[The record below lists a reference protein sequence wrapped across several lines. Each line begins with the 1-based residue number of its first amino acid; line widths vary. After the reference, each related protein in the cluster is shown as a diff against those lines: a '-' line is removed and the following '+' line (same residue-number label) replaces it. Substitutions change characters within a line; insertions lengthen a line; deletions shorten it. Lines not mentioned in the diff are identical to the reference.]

1 MNKNIPLSLAAML
14 LAVCALPEA
23 LQAQTQT
30 VSFEVRAINQMSV
43 SGNPGALVISTATAG
58 SAPTDA
64 TDATTTWA
72 VTTNQ
77 TGTKVTA
84 AIDLAMPS
92 GVTLKVN
99 LGAPTGATSAGSVS
113 LGTTAVDLVTGITKL
128 NASAKTVT
136 YTLSATPAA
145 GVVASAS
152 RTVTYT
158 VVAGT

>member
-14 LAVCALPEA
+14 LAVCALPDA

-43 SGNPGALVISTATAG
+43 SGNPGSLVVSTATAG

-136 YTLSATPAA
+136 YTLSATAGA